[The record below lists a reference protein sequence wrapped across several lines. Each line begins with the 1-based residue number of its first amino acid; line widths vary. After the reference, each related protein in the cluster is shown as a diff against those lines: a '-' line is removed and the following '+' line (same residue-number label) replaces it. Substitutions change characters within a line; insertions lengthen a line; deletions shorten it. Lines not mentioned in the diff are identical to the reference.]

1 MTKISKLGSCLRF
14 GCAALLTMG
23 ITTTTTSAAETVPI
37 GALMPMTGDLQA
49 YGEADFNGVK
59 LAVEQVNAADGVL
72 GKKVEI
78 QLGDTQTAPQPA
90 IDAAQK
96 LVSVYNVAGIIGALS
111 SGNTIPV
118 AKSVTSVAGIPQ
130 ISNASTSP
138 AITTLEDNDFLFR
151 TVPSDAFQ
159 GVALA
164 QVTQEEGYD
173 NLAVIY
179 VNNDYGEGLASSF
192 RKAFEQVG
200 GKISGS
206 VPYEKG
212 KASYRGE
219 LAQLA
224 GGDAQALVVIG
235 YPENGTTIL
244 RQSLEEGFFQ
254 KFIFTDG
261 MKAPEII
268 EAIGAQYLNG
278 SIGTVSQALTDTDAY
293 QRFASAHEK
302 QFGQLPPK
310 PYIDT
315 AYDATMVLLLAIEK
329 AGTTDG
335 KAVRDALHQVANP
348 PGTQVLPGEWAKAKE
363 LLAKGEDIDYVGA
376 SGSVNFD
383 ENGDVSG
390 TFGKWVIE
398 DGEIKTVKVFEASL
412 E

>member
-1 MTKISKLGSCLRF
+1 MTKIAKLENCLRF
-14 GCAALLTMG
+14 GCTALLTIGVTM
-23 ITTTTTSAAETVPI
+23 TTFAAETVRI

-118 AKSVTSVAGIPQ
+118 AKSVTSVAEVPQ

-138 AITTLEDNDFLFR
+138 AITTLDDNDFLFR

-164 QVTQEEGYD
+164 QITQEEGFD

-192 RKAFEQVG
+192 RQAFEQVG
-200 GKISGS
+200 GKISDS

-212 KASYRGE
+212 RASYRGE
-219 LAQLA
+219 LSRLA
-224 GGDAQALVVIG
+224 GGGAQALVVIG

-254 KFIFTDG
+254 KFVFTDG

-278 SIGTVSQALTDTDAY
+278 SVGTVPQALTDTDAY
-293 QRFASAHEK
+293 QRFISAYEK
-302 QFGQLPPK
+302 QFGELPPK

-315 AYDATMVLLLAIEK
+315 AYDATMVLLLAIQK
-329 AGTTDG
+329 AGNTDG
-335 KAVRDALHQVANP
+335 KAVHDALRQVANP
-348 PGTQVLPGEWAKAKE
+348 PGTQVLPGEWARAKE
-363 LLAKGEDIDYVGA
+363 LLANGEDIDYVGA

-390 TFGKWVIE
+390 TFGKWTIE
-398 DGEIKTVKVFEASL
+398 DGEIKTVKVFEASM